1 MRFVSKG
8 FMKVF
13 YVTFERVTEFQMF
26 LQDLTENMMC
36 YRCSTH
42 NPLLNNQGCVCINCK
57 QPFIYSASSYGQC
70 LTDRWSSIMAQT

>member
-1 MRFVSKG
+1 M
-8 FMKVF
+8 VF
-13 YVTFERVTEFQMF
+13 ECVAEFHVF

-57 QPFIYSASSYGQC
+57 QPFIYSASSYG
-70 LTDRWSSIMAQT
+70 R